1 MTESVPWSLD
11 LGPTFL
17 TSLPKMR
24 NHFTGVEK
32 TADKVP
38 VIANVKILL
47 KSRNMMLALYVKY

>member
-1 MTESVPWSLD
+1 MTESVPWKFRSRAYILN
-11 LGPTFL
+11 P
-17 TSLPKMR
+17 LPKMR